1 MAYGE
6 GADPRNAT
14 LVTGQ
19 TVSGAGLL
27 LKATGA
33 LMETT
38 DAGSDHIALGVSV
51 GESSRAAGGDLD
63 TAAGATVSYYP
74 MGGVLMIQ
82 SEASVTYALGDVV
95 YAGAAGMCDK
105 TSSSQKA
112 IGGYVGAG
120 EAIGASGAGT
130 LVAINTN
137 SAVVA

>member
-1 MAYGE
+1 MYGE

-19 TVSGAGLL
+19 TVLGAGLL

-38 DAGSDHIALGVSV
+38 DAGQSHIALGVSV
-51 GESSRAAGGDLD
+51 GESERAAGGALK
-63 TAAGATVSYYP
+63 TAAGATVSYYA
-74 MGGVLMIQ
+74 MGGVLMVQ
-82 SEASVTYALGDVV
+82 SEASVTYALGDLV

-112 IGGYVGAG
+112 IGIYVGAG
-120 EAIGASGAGT
+120 EAIGSDGAGT
-130 LVAINTN
+130 LVSINTN

>member
-1 MAYGE
+1 MAYGQ
-6 GADPRNAT
+6 GADPRDAT

-33 LMETT
+33 LVETT
-38 DAGSDHIALGVSV
+38 NAGADHVAIGVSA
-51 GESSRAAGGDLD
+51 GDSSRDVDGTLA

-95 YAGAAGMCDK
+95 YAGDLGMCDK

-112 IGGYVGAG
+112 IGIYVGDG
-120 EAIGASGAGT
+120 EAIDSDGAGT

>member
-1 MAYGE
+1 MAYGQ
-6 GADPRNAT
+6 GADPRDAT

-33 LMETT
+33 LVETT
-38 DAGSDHIALGVSV
+38 NAGADHVAIGVSA
-51 GESSRAAGGDLD
+51 GDSSRDADG
-63 TAAGATVSYYP
+63 TFETSGATVSYYP

-95 YAGAAGMCDK
+95 YAGDLGMCDK

-112 IGGYVGAG
+112 IGIYVGDG
-120 EAIGASGAGT
+120 EAIDSDGAGT

>member
-38 DAGSDHIALGVSV
+38 DAGSDHVALGVSV
-51 GESSRAAGGDLD
+51 GESSRAAGGELD

-95 YAGAAGMCDK
+95 YAGAGGQCDK
-105 TSSSQKA
+105 TATSQKA
-112 IGGYVGAG
+112 IGIYVGDG
-120 EAIGASGAGT
+120 ETIGSDGAGT